1 MGIIIG
7 AVGLGL
13 LLWIASKGGIPKDAE
28 PDRPEV
34 KKLKPIQ
41 TRQTINGRT
50 YDTWQYPRVEPL
62 GHYYIVA
69 SDNKGKRVWMSFFYL
84 PEKNTRIPQKTNVGD
99 LGLTPNDSAALL
111 SVLKTDWGFT
121 S

>member
-7 AVGLGL
+7 AVGIGL
-13 LLWIASKGGIPKDAE
+13 LLWVASKGNIPKGAE
-28 PDRPEV
+28 PDQAATR
-34 KKLKPIQ
+34 KLKPIQ
-41 TRQTINGRT
+41 TRQTVNGRT
-50 YDTWQYPRVEPL
+50 YDVWQYPRVESL

-69 SDNKGKRVWMSFFYL
+69 SDNKGKRVWMTFYFT
-84 PEKNTRIPQKTNVGD
+84 PEKNLRIPQKTNTGD
-99 LGLTPNDSAALL
+99 LGLTPNDAAALL